1 MTRHYK
7 QVVKRKYGQYLQWSA
22 FFRIFFFLFKFS
34 LLRKNNEKMMHIEK
48 IYYYSST
55 ICKRLHVDIFKI
67 TPTGRSRKRSIK
79 KKKPTKKQPID
90 K

>member
-48 IYYYSST
+48 YTIILLQFAKDCMSISS
-55 ICKRLHVDIFKI
+55 KLRPQEEVEND
-67 TPTGRSRKRSIK
+67 PSK
-79 KKKPTKKQPID
+79 KNKTHKKNP
-90 K
+90 